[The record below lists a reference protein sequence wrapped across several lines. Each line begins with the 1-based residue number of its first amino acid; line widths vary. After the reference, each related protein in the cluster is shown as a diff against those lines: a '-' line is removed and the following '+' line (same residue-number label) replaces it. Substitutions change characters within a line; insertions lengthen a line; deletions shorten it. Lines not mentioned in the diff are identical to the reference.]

1 MDENVKPAQSR
12 VRQVQATEQHAGQRL
27 DNFLLRELKG
37 VPKSLVYRIIRRGEV
52 RINKR
57 RAKPAQRITAGDVVR
72 IPPIARQT
80 SNNTP
85 VVPDALIRDI
95 ESAIVHEDDALIVL
109 NKPAGLAVH
118 AGTGLSYGLIEAL
131 RLGRPYTPFLE
142 LVHRLDRQTSGLILV
157 AKTIHVLR
165 QLHTLMRTEG
175 MDKRYITLLHNRW
188 QGDARWVDFPLRRL
202 KSQPGQL
209 RQVVI
214 DHAQGDEAHSHFRP
228 VRKFANHTLAEV
240 KINTG
245 RTHQIRVHAA
255 YIGYPVVG
263 DERYGDFNA
272 DKVNRSLGLKRQFL
286 HATQLHFQMPES
298 GKRYRFDASLPQD
311 LQIVLEHLESL

>member
-1 MDENVKPAQSR
+1 MKQEQSR
-12 VRQVQATEQHAGQRL
+12 VRQIQATEQHAGQRL

-57 RAKPAQRITAGDVVR
+57 RAKPAQRIITGDVVR

-80 SNNTP
+80 KINTP
-85 VVPDALIRDI
+85 KVPDTLIQDI
-95 ESAIVHEDDALIVL
+95 ENAIVHEDDALLVL
-109 NKPAGLAVH
+109 NKPPGLAVH
-118 AGTGLSYGLIEAL
+118 AGTGIDYGLIEAL

-157 AKTIHVLR
+157 AKTMDVLR
-165 QLHTLMRTEG
+165 QLHTLIRTNA

-188 QGDARWVDFPLRRL
+188 QGSARWIDFPLKRL

-214 DHAQGDEAHSHFRP
+214 DHAHGDEAHSYFRP

-255 YIGYPVVG
+255 YIGHPVVG
-263 DERYGDFNA
+263 DERYGDFTA
-272 DKVNRSLGLKRQFL
+272 DRANRSLGLKRQFL

-298 GKRYRFDASLPQD
+298 GKRYRFDVSLPQD
-311 LQIVLEHLESL
+311 LQIVLEHLENL